1 MKEKTP
7 TNLLN
12 SSDYLPCQMKL
23 GSSQDIVVVLQKKNL
38 QKQIMAKKYDFTFF
52 WCVLLCLRLVLQ
64 TCFWLKFLLGKTMYQ
79 IK

>member
-12 SSDYLPCQMKL
+12 FSDYLPCQMKL

-52 WCVLLCLRLVLQ
+52 GV
-64 TCFWLKFLLGKTMYQ
+64 CFYVYDLFYRRAFG
-79 IK
+79 